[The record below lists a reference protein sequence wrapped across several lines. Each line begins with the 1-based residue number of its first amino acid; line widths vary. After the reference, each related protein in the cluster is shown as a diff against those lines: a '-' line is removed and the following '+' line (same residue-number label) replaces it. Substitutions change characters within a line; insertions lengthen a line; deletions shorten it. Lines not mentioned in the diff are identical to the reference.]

1 MWSIDYVQ
9 VPVEGKEG
17 NSSKECAIEVKSNEK
32 SNNNHILRPTPIHS
46 RLVKQ
51 INVSSDSGGSLI
63 KSGSES
69 SLSEDSNA
77 RRGSI
82 QRNGSDEGSSKE
94 WKNEQEEEKETCSDT
109 EESILPVPTANRR
122 RSRIQGNLRKSE
134 GICMGK
140 NKRNT

>member
-9 VPVEGKEG
+9 VPVEGRE
-17 NSSKECAIEVKSNEK
+17 AIAHKDNEEK
-32 SNNNHILRPTPIHS
+32 IAEKANNILRPTPIHS

-51 INVSSDSGGSLI
+51 INVSSESGGSLI

-69 SLSEDSNA
+69 SLSEDSNI

-109 EESILPVPTANRR
+109 EECIVPIPTTSRR

-134 GICMGK
+134 G
-140 NKRNT
+140 